1 VRAPA
6 GLKAIAGPR
15 GSGFAAP
22 EAEAWVAHALAQGHM
37 LRDVAASHPDALELR
52 GRGPVHAVPAAGP
65 GRWVVR
71 PYRRGG
77 SVMGPLLGDRH
88 LRVGQPRPLAEA
100 RASAEVLV
108 RGIPTPRVL
117 AGAVYPAGAFYRADL
132 VTEYIADS
140 ETLAGAVVEA
150 RAGGPR
156 ERSSALVAAGQLLA
170 RMALAGVEHPDMNAR
185 NVLLLRREGRLIAM
199 LLDLDRCRVRGAGRG
214 TSSERMLRRLEHSLE
229 RIAGRRGGVL
239 RDEDRDELRH
249 AAGAG
254 S

>member
-6 GLKAIAGPR
+6 GLKAVAGPG

-22 EAEAWVAHALAQGHM
+22 EAEAWVAQALARGHM

-52 GRGPVHAVPAAGP
+52 GRGPVHAVPAGL

-88 LRVGQPRPLAEA
+88 LRVGEPRPLAEA
-100 RASAEVLV
+100 RASAEVLA

-117 AGAVYPAGAFYRADL
+117 AGAVYPTGVFYRADL

-150 RAGGPR
+150 GAGGPG
-156 ERSSALVAAGQLLA
+156 ERSSALAAAGHLLA

-199 LLDLDRCRVRGAGRG
+199 LLDLDRCRVRGAARG
-214 TSSERMLRRLEHSLE
+214 ASSERMLRRLEHSLE
-229 RIAGRRGGVL
+229 RIAERRGGVL
-239 RDEDRDELRH
+239 RDEDRAELRQ
-249 AAGAG
+249 AARAG

>member
-6 GLKAIAGPR
+6 GLTPVTGPR

-22 EAEAWVAHALAQGHM
+22 EAAAWVAQALAGGHM

-52 GRGPVHAVPAAGP
+52 GRGPVYAMPAGA

-88 LRVGQPRPLAEA
+88 LRAGESRPLAEA

-117 AGAVYPAGAFYRADL
+117 AGAVYPAGVFYRADL

-140 ETLAGAVVEA
+140 ENLAGAVVEA
-150 RAGGPR
+150 TAGGPE
-156 ERSSALVAAGQLLA
+156 ERSSALVAAGHLLA

-214 TSSERMLRRLEHSLE
+214 ASSERMLRRLERSLE
-229 RIAGRRGGVL
+229 RIAERSGTVL
-239 RDEDRDELRH
+239 RDEDRAELRH
-249 AAGAG
+249 AAGG
-254 S
+254 RS